1 MAREEFTGQSAFVE
15 GAAGVGTEF
24 PVNPVDGR
32 FFIRTD
38 ESGSDGTWNTVTIT
52 SDTTLTLANT
62 YVRCDCTSQAIT
74 VTFPAV
80 ASRNGRRFIVKK
92 IDGTS
97 NSVTIVGTG
106 TDKVELSTTAELA
119 TQGESVGFIGVSA
132 ALNWDIFMAYQ
143 PFPTEILNFLLD
155 AARIS
160 AAELQKLTVQAA
172 VITDL
177 PDVTGDELT

>member
-24 PVNPVDGR
+24 PINPVDGR

-38 ESGSDGTWNTVTIT
+38 ESGSDGTWNIVTIT

-62 YVRCDCTSQAIT
+62 YVRCDCASQAIT
-74 VTFPAV
+74 VTFPDV
-80 ASRNGRRFIVKK
+80 ASHSSRRFIVKK
-92 IDGTS
+92 IDETS

-143 PFPTEILNFLLD
+143 PFPTEILSKVLNELRASVLELKKLGVH
-155 AARIS
+155 AATATGNENIQGN
-160 AAELQKLTVQAA
+160 EL
-172 VITDL
+172 
-177 PDVTGDELT
+177 E